1 MILSSHYV
9 QILFTEK
16 NTKPQGKTFVEI
28 LNKLNIDMLYTT
40 LRALNFIISIA
51 TLFAM

>member
-9 QILFTEK
+9 QIFTEK
-16 NTKPQGKTFVEI
+16 NTKPQAKTFEI
-28 LNKLNIDMLYTT
+28 LNKLNIDMLYTA

-51 TLFAM
+51 KLFAM